1 MGFCF
6 LVLKLNPRMLP
17 SLGTSLLNLLF
28 EKYLIKLLEIFDI
41 IVSEF
46 TTQL

>member
-17 SLGTSLLNLLF
+17 SLGTLLLNLLF

-41 IVSEF
+41 IVSES